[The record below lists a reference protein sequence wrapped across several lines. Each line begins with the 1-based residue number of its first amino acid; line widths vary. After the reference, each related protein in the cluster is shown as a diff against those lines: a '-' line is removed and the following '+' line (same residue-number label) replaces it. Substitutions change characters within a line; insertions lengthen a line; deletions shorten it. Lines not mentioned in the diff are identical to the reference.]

1 MHRDA
6 LYSVSYT
13 QLEVYKRQ
21 EQRCQF
27 PYGFCASR
35 FVGIEVDAEPFAQ
48 GDDEE
53 KMLGGCRR
61 GTGAID
67 AEIAQFCRIVGLV
80 ERFSDAVSGEGGDVV
95 IPVRIVFEEV
105 AQPYVALQ
113 PEVEAFG
120 IRLRAEPIELFA
132 CKRLVPLYMGF
143 DVHDAPKLS
152 SIFLVAVIVWSLL
165 RE

>member
-1 MHRDA
+1 
-6 LYSVSYT
+6 
-13 QLEVYKRQ
+13 
-21 EQRCQF
+21 
-27 PYGFCASR
+27 
-35 FVGIEVDAEPFAQ
+35 
-48 GDDEE
+48 
-53 KMLGGCRR
+53 MLGGCRR

-67 AEIAQFCRIVGLV
+67 AEVAQLCRIAGLV
-80 ERFSDAVSGEGGDVV
+80 ERFSDAVSGEGGYVV

-120 IRLRAEPIELFA
+120 IRLRAELIELFA